1 VLTVHIDK
9 WHASGMILR
18 VDPLDLSYGT
28 GEYLSYIPWDTIQT
42 TDWKDGG
49 LKRGQRLECIHASV
63 TGVNN
68 RTRVLKFESSCVR
81 SADPV
86 VQIFD
91 MRASRNQGTYNALT
105 TIGLFTQRFP

>member
-1 VLTVHIDK
+1 VLTVHVDK

-18 VDPLDLSYGT
+18 VDALDLSYGT
-28 GEYLSYIPWDTIQT
+28 GEYLSYVPWDTYKLQIG
-42 TDWKDGG
+42 KDGG
-49 LKRGQRLECIHASV
+49 LKRGRRLECIHASV

-68 RTRVLKFESSCVR
+68 RTRVLKFESWCVR

-91 MRASRNQGTYNALT
+91 MRASRN
-105 TIGLFTQRFP
+105 